1 MIPHEGVMTD
11 VMPLDPIEAVVDG
24 HRLSLSTGAAAR
36 FQALMGIINGAEKTL
51 RLFFYIFDHD
61 QTGQIVRDALI
72 AARARGVRVWLL
84 VDGFGTASTPDSFYR
99 PLQSAGAHFARFSS
113 HWGRQ
118 YLLRN
123 HQKIVIADEKIALVG
138 GANIANDYFQTDPKR
153 AGWHDLFLTIE
164 GQAAA
169 RLAHYYDRLR
179 RWMTM
184 DQPSMRGLVH
194 ILARRSDQAGS
205 IRWLMGGPFQRLS
218 PLVRVLKSDLDHVQR
233 LDMVQ
238 AYFAP
243 NWGMLRRIARVV
255 RKRGGTARLITA
267 AKSDNMT
274 TISAARHCYQ
284 RLLKSGVEIF
294 EYRPQ
299 KLHMKLIIADNAVY
313 IGSANFDVRSLFIN
327 TEIMVRIDDKAF
339 ADKARGLF
347 ATQLAQS
354 EPITPAVHQKRAGFA
369 ARLRWLIS
377 YFLVSTV
384 DFTVTRRMN
393 LRRR

>member
-1 MIPHEGVMTD
+1 MND
-11 VMPLDPIEAVVDG
+11 VLPLDPIEAILDG
-24 HRLSLSTGAAAR
+24 HQLSLSIGGTAR
-36 FQALMGIINGAEKTL
+36 FQALLQLINGAEQSL

-61 QTGQIVRDALI
+61 QTGQIVRDALL
-72 AARARGVRVWLL
+72 AARARGVDVWLL
-84 VDGFGTASTPDSFYR
+84 VDGFGTASTPDSFYK
-99 PLQSAGAHFARFSS
+99 PLQLVGAHFARFSS

-123 HQKIVIADEKIALVG
+123 HQKIVIADERIALVG
-138 GANIANDYFQTDPKR
+138 GANIANDYFQADPSHG
-153 AGWHDLFLTIE
+153 GWHDLFLTIE

-169 RLAHYYDRLR
+169 RLAHYFDRLR
-179 RWMTM
+179 RWMMM
-184 DQPSMRGLVH
+184 DQPSIRGLVH
-194 ILARRSDQAGS
+194 ILARRSDATGS

-218 PLVRVLKSDLDHVQR
+218 PLVRVLKSDLDHVR
-233 LDMVQ
+233 HLDMVQ

-255 RKRGGTARLITA
+255 RKRGGTARLVTA

-284 RLLKSGVEIF
+284 RLLKGGVEIF

-299 KLHMKLIIADNAVY
+299 KLHMKLIIADNVVY

-327 TEIMVRIDDKAF
+327 TEIMVRIEDKAF
-339 ADKARGLF
+339 AEKARSLF
-347 ATQLAQS
+347 ATQLSQS
-354 EPITPAVHQKRAGFA
+354 EQITPDLHQKRAGFA
-369 ARLRWLIS
+369 TRLRWLIS

-384 DFTVTRRMN
+384 DFTVTRRIN
-393 LRRR
+393 LRRG